1 MAQTVDLWAAS
12 IESSATW
19 LFNGTDEAID
29 ALTTIISHGKL
40 IAGSGRSMPDVNH
53 VTIQS
58 ATALKANMAK
68 AFYAY
73 AIPAVWDAAGTHPFV
88 VDSGYSCGTVDPLGT
103 YMDVDTMQQTWS
115 CYEDK
120 LYYLVIPK
128 GNSYNNVQNPTGPG
142 THKVRN
148 KFSAPAGIGS
158 MGSDLFGGVKVSELI
173 TG

>member
-1 MAQTVDLWAAS
+1 MAQTVDLWTAS
-12 IESSATW
+12 IERSVRW
-19 LFNGTDEAID
+19 LFNGPDAAIG
-29 ALTTIISHGKL
+29 ALTTIISDGKL
-40 IAGSGRSMPDVNH
+40 IAGSNKSMPIVDDVRL
-53 VTIQS
+53 QS

-73 AIPAVWDAAGTHPFV
+73 AIPAVWNAAGTHPFV
-88 VDSGYSCGTVDPLGT
+88 VDSGYPCGTVDPLGT
-103 YMDVDTMQQTWS
+103 YMGVGTMQKTWS

-128 GNSYNNVQNPTGPG
+128 GNSYNYVPDTRDSGM
-142 THKVRN
+142 HKVRN

-158 MGSDLFGGVKVSELI
+158 MGSDLFGGVKLSELI